1 MALEKK
7 DFVEIEFTGRI
18 KDGEVFD
25 SNVKEELEK
34 LHQGHDHPV
43 DAQPFTLCIGEG
55 MFMPAIEEFLIGKP
69 DTGDYEIELPP
80 EKAFGKRD
88 AKLIQRIPLRV
99 FKEQNLNPAP
109 GFLFNFDGRIGKVI
123 ASTGGRVIVDFN
135 NPISGKDVIYN
146 IKVLKKVTDLKE
158 KAKALIRFLFRTD
171 LEFEIKDK
179 KIIINAP
186 KQLVEFAKM
195 FGDKFKEILDL
206 DLEVKEISLENNK
219 AQEPKKENP
228 EQKN

>member
-7 DFVEIEFTGRI
+7 DFIEIEFTGRI
-18 KDGEVFD
+18 KGGEVFD

-43 DAQPFTLCIGEG
+43 NAEPFTLCLGEG
-55 MFMPAIEEFLIGKP
+55 MFMPAIEDFLIGKEES
-69 DTGDYEIELPP
+69 GDYEIELPP

-99 FKEQNLNPAP
+99 FKEQNINPAP

-146 IKVLKKVTDLKE
+146 VKVLKKVTNIKE
-158 KAKALIRFLFRTD
+158 KAKALIRFLFRSD
-171 LEFEIKDK
+171 LDFEINEK
-179 KIIINAP
+179 KIIIESP
-186 KQLVEFAKM
+186 KQLAEFVKM
-195 FGDKFKEILDL
+195 FADKFKEILDL
-206 DLEVKEISLENNK
+206 DVEIKEISEKNEK
-219 AQEPKKENP
+219 AQESKK
-228 EQKN
+228 